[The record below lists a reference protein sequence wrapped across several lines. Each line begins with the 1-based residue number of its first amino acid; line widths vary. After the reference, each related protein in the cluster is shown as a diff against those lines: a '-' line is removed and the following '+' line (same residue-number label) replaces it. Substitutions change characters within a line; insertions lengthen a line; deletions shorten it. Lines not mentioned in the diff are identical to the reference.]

1 MKIAHLISSKVF
13 AGIEQHVYELASK
26 MADISE
32 QVIICDTDIHDQM
45 KDVQTV
51 SLNIGSRYSPL
62 NTYKLIKYLQE
73 NNISILHCHGAKAST
88 IGKGIRYFSKVKIV
102 ATIHG
107 HKKNNKAFTNMDA
120 VIGVNRSLIKEISNG
135 KYIPNWY
142 NPSHSGQASTRNGPI
157 IAVGRLEPVKGF
169 DLLIKSWVNIN
180 QALEIIGSGPEEEYL
195 LKLISTLN
203 LKKKISI
210 ITDCDYNSIEEKYK
224 NASGLV
230 ISSRREGGPR
240 VLLEAINHEVPVLG
254 SRVGIME
261 DLIVNELLSEPNDQ
275 ESLQSL
281 LEEMVPMLPQM
292 NLEAVK
298 MALVEGYSI
307 TNAAEK
313 IKDIY
318 TDLLNA
324 SL

>member
-1 MKIAHLISSKVF
+1 M
-13 AGIEQHVYELASK
+13 
-26 MADISE
+26 
-32 QVIICDTDIHDQM
+32 
-45 KDVQTV
+45 
-51 SLNIGSRYSPL
+51 
-62 NTYKLIKYLQE
+62 
-73 NNISILHCHGAKAST
+73 
-88 IGKGIRYFSKVKIV
+88 
-102 ATIHG
+102 
-107 HKKNNKAFTNMDA
+107 
-120 VIGVNRSLIKEISNG
+120 
-135 KYIPNWY
+135 
-142 NPSHSGQASTRNGPI
+142 
-157 IAVGRLEPVKGF
+157 
-169 DLLIKSWVNIN
+169 NIN

-210 ITDCDYNSIEEKYK
+210 ITDCDYVSIEEKYK
-224 NASGLV
+224 NASGLI
-230 ISSRREGGPR
+230 ISSLREGGPR
-240 VLLEAINHEVPVLG
+240 VLLEAINHEIPVVG

-313 IKDIY
+313 IRDIY
-318 TDLLNA
+318 IDLLNA